1 VEPASLPEFIKGVN
15 AVKQITDRQQV
26 VLSFISDFTKDN
38 AYPPTVREIGE
49 HFGISLRAV
58 QDHIAALQKKGY
70 LSLCQKRSRSIRV
83 LMDDKREQEPY
94 MSRVPL
100 LGTVAAGKPLL
111 CEENLD
117 GYVNLTEPFVR
128 PGKSYFALRVRGTSM
143 LNAGILEGD
152 LAVVEQAET
161 AVDGQI
167 VVAVID
173 DAITLKRYYKETTR
187 VRLQPENPAFQPIY
201 CQDVRI
207 VGTLSNIVRTY

>member
-1 VEPASLPEFIKGVN
+1 MR
-15 AVKQITDRQQV
+15 QITDRQKE
-26 VLSFISDFTKDN
+26 VLTFISDFTEEN
-38 AYPPTVREIGE
+38 SYPPTVREISE
-49 HFGISLRAV
+49 HFSISLRAV

-83 LMDDKREQEPY
+83 LVDEREKEIKPFI
-94 MSRVPL
+94 SKVPL

-111 CEENLD
+111 SEENLD

-128 PGKSYFALRVRGTSM
+128 PGKNYFALRVRGTSM
-143 LNAGILEGD
+143 IGAGILEGD
-152 LAVVEQAET
+152 LAVIEQTAD

-173 DAITLKRYYKETTR
+173 DDITLKRYYKEATR
-187 VRLQPENPAFQPIY
+187 VRLQPENPAFQAIY